1 MNRIS
6 GSHQNE
12 EPENFQGG
20 IIADPMGLGK
30 TLTMIALA
38 ASDLMCTAP
47 APRLTYAAT
56 QEGTNMGPVGQTLV
70 VVPPP
75 RRLYHDRV
83 NGVGLLINHPTV
95 LGTWEEQLEEWVYP
109 V

>member
-6 GSHQNE
+6 DSHQKE
-12 EPENFQGG
+12 QPENFQGG

-38 ASDLMCTAP
+38 ASDLMWASM
-47 APRLTYAAT
+47 APRGNKEFAS
-56 QEGTNMGPVGQTLV
+56 VGQTLV

-75 RRLYHDRV
+75 RMFTKRGAVD
-83 NGVGLLINHPTV
+83 
-95 LGTWEEQLEEWVYP
+95 WEC
-109 V
+109 